1 MIAAL
6 LLASL
11 GAAPVAPDQNEVRL
25 APATDSAALAVLSS
39 ALVAAVPHPQEV
51 AQAVVAQAP
60 RASPV
65 LRPPGAFLGEELRFQ
80 NAGLVRRVFSDFA
93 AIPMNLPRWDLGDW
107 AWFGGT
113 AAVTIALFLPLDAP
127 LDQRFQNFLGENA
140 FVPGVWTPENDLYI
154 FGGLLGLALGSLGY
168 GYFSGRSEYV
178 ETFSLLAEALAIT
191 QALHIG
197 SKLLLSRDGPNNGNG
212 RTIHGPDFG
221 TFERFPE
228 GAPSGHTAT
237 LFALATVLHLYWDQP
252 FLTAIVY
259 SAAAAFAAAIV
270 LDRYH
275 YISDVLWGGSMGVA
289 VGRYVALHR
298 SSRFQYV
305 DGLPVRKR
313 KVSVTPMVIPTP
325 DGATGGA
332 VLQGDF

>member
-1 MIAAL
+1 MIPLLVAASVGL
-6 LLASL
+6 NPAVDPALLASS
-11 GAAPVAPDQNEVRL
+11 GVVSAVASPNEV
-25 APATDSAALAVLSS
+25 S
-39 ALVAAVPHPQEV
+39 
-51 AQAVVAQAP
+51 QAITSQLP

-65 LRPPGAFLGEELRFQ
+65 LRSPGVFLGEELRFQ
-80 NAGLVRRVFSDFA
+80 NAGLVRRVLSDFA
-93 AIPMNLPRWDLGDW
+93 AIPMNVPRWELGDW

-113 AAVTIALFLPLDAP
+113 AAVTVALFLPLHAP
-127 LDQRFQNFLGENA
+127 LDQRFQNFLGEYS

-154 FGGLLGLALGSLGY
+154 FGGLLGLAVGSLAY
-168 GYFSGRSEYV
+168 GHFSGRSEYV

-212 RTIHGPDFG
+212 RTIHGPDWG

-305 DGLPVRKR
+305 DGQPVRKP
-313 KVSVTPMVIPTP
+313 KLSVTPMVVPTAE
-325 DGATGGA
+325 GATGGA
-332 VLQGDF
+332 VLQGGF